1 MPDVERAS
9 ERTPLIHNRA
19 ATEQEVVEANSS
31 AFFSGIGMSRLSI
44 TCIM

>member
-19 ATEQEVVEANSS
+19 AAEQEAAEANNS
-31 AFFSGIGMSRLSI
+31 AFFSGIGE
-44 TCIM
+44 